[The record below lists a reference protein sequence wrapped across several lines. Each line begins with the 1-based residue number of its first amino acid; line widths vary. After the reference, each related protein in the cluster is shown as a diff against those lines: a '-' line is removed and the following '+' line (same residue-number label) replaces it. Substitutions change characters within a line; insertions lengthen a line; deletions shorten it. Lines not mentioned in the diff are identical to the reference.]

1 MHIFAV
7 VALASIGAWS
17 CKYDD
22 GVKPVDKTSVGRVT
36 WQNGAIGGG
45 PPASNTPNAVGS
57 DVVPG
62 DNLSKSFAGK
72 TYPPPLSSVAP
83 SASFPG
89 GVSSP
94 ASAWHE
100 RHGRPPPARR

>member
-22 GVKPVDKTSVGRVT
+22 GGKPVDKTSVGRVT

-62 DNLSKSFAGK
+62 KSSA
-72 TYPPPLSSVAP
+72 TAPPSTVAP

-89 GVSSP
+89 GVSTP
-94 ASAWHE
+94 ASSWYE
-100 RHGRPPPARR
+100 RHGRPPPARRGR